1 MILSVY
7 LHKDRADVLRTFG
20 SLDEVVDRILSACD
34 EGEFDIENK
43 PECEPRDGASRY
55 NIKITNE
62 SYIDMLKNFG
72 VKCKRI
78 SLRRLLYWFVDNEIY
93 ADLGWETVNDYIDS
107 DSIKTNAI
115 IDKLQDG
122 LDKLMLNVKS
132 FEQDTVIEIKNLLNN
147 MRK

>member
-7 LHKDRADVLRTFG
+7 LHKDRVDVLRTFG

-62 SYIDMLKNFG
+62 SYLDMLKNFG

-93 ADLGWETVNDYIDS
+93 TDLGWETVNDYVDS
-107 DSIKTNAI
+107 NAVKVNST
-115 IDKLQDG
+115 IDKMFDN
-122 LDKLMLNVKS
+122 LDKLRFNVHD
-132 FEQDTVIEIKNLLNN
+132 FEQDTIVQIKTLLNSL
-147 MRK
+147 RR

>member
-43 PECEPRDGASRY
+43 PECEPREGASRY

-78 SLRRLLYWFVDNEIY
+78 SLRRLLYWFVDN
-93 ADLGWETVNDYIDS
+93 
-107 DSIKTNAI
+107 
-115 IDKLQDG
+115 
-122 LDKLMLNVKS
+122 
-132 FEQDTVIEIKNLLNN
+132 
-147 MRK
+147 